1 MFEEEQIQ
9 IKPWR
14 ETCDRAGRGRA
25 GIADKEQEG
34 RGKGKTDEGV
44 MGEGVRCHTVTG
56 VGFPGFLPGSSSLVL
71 LVPLGCLGFVHPVPS
86 REEYGRTAAWASSKQ
101 ERWIRRVGVGA

>member
-1 MFEEEQIQ
+1 
-9 IKPWR
+9 
-14 ETCDRAGRGRA
+14 
-25 GIADKEQEG
+25 
-34 RGKGKTDEGV
+34 

-56 VGFPGFLPGSSSLVL
+56 GGFPEFLPGSSSLVP
-71 LVPLGCLGFVHPVPS
+71 LVPLGSLGFVHPVPS